1 MKYFDGFNFKI
12 FHLLN
17 DKNNNT
23 EIDKNQLIEIM
34 KFIEFEPTKI
44 SNIIKEKFEKI
55 NSSMVDKKNYI
66 EQVNEKLNFLYPNH
80 F

>member
-1 MKYFDGFNFKI
+1 MKYLDGFNLKI

-34 KFIEFEPTKI
+34 KFIEFKPTKI

-55 NSSMVDKKNYI
+55 NPSLVDKKNYS
-66 EQVNEKLNFLYPNH
+66 EQVNEKLNFLYSDH